1 MKTELGR
8 LYNLPSEQPDE
19 VFTFNQT
26 LYKVFKR
33 DSFVELFQI
42 SKDSIQRLQMS
53 FSNYVNFQA
62 LVKNYEEQKSTPVYN

>member
-8 LYNLPSEQPDE
+8 LYNLPAEHPDE
-19 VFTFNQT
+19 VFTFNHT

-42 SKDSIQRLQMS
+42 TKDSTQRLQMS
-53 FSNYVNFQA
+53 FSNYINFQS
-62 LVKNYEEQKSTPVYN
+62 LVKNYEEQKSTSVYN

>member
-19 VFTFNQT
+19 VFTFNET

-53 FSNYVNFQA
+53 FVNYINFQT
-62 LVKNYEEQKSTPVYN
+62 LVKNYEEQKSATVCN